1 MFLGGATT
9 VFLFKEVKLMKQ
21 DDVSRQ
27 YQIPIEILKEYESW
41 GLCDVVKIVMG
52 EWQYDDQDLERLST
66 IMALHDLDFSH
77 DEIETYMR
85 LLLEDAHGEEKCM
98 KLLTAKR
105 QKKLADI
112 HLQEKKLQRIDYLR
126 HVIKKNQTN

>member
-1 MFLGGATT
+1 
-9 VFLFKEVKLMKQ
+9 MKQ
-21 DDVSRQ
+21 EDVSRQ
-27 YQIPIEILKEYESW
+27 YQIPVEILKEYESW

-85 LLLEDAHGEEKCM
+85 LLLEEEQGEEKRM

-112 HLQEKKLQRIDYLR
+112 HLEEKKLQRIDYLR
-126 HVIKKNQTN
+126 HVIKKNQTK

>member
-1 MFLGGATT
+1 MRNSYSFFVKKGGS
-9 VFLFKEVKLMKQ
+9 MKQ
-21 DDVSRQ
+21 TEVSQR
-27 YQIPIEILKEYESW
+27 YHIPVEILKEYESW

-85 LLLEDAHGEEKCM
+85 LSLEDKNGEEKRM
-98 KLLTAKR
+98 KLLNIKR
-105 QKKLADI
+105 NKKLAEI
-112 HLQEKKLQRIDYLR
+112 HLQEKKLERIDYLR
-126 HVIKKNQTN
+126 HIIKKNQPSD

>member
-1 MFLGGATT
+1 
-9 VFLFKEVKLMKQ
+9 MKQ
-21 DDVSRQ
+21 AEVSSL
-27 YQIPIEILKEYESW
+27 YKIPVEILKEYESW

-52 EWQYDDQDLERLST
+52 EWQYDDQDIERLST

-77 DEIETYMR
+77 DEIEIYMR
-85 LLLEDAHGEEKCM
+85 LLLEDKNSEEKRIRI
-98 KLLTAKR
+98 LTSKR

-126 HVIKKNQTN
+126 HMIKKDQNK